1 MPTYDY
7 VCKFC
12 EHTFEHFQGI
22 NDKLLKKCPECARQG
37 LTRLFGT
44 GAGVVFKGSGFYETD
59 YKRAGKSDSGSG
71 ESKPRS
77 SESGSSSSGSDSG
90 SGSGSGKK
98 DGKGDGGKPSSGS
111 GQKSKD

>member
-22 NDKLLKKCPECARQG
+22 NDALLKKCPECARRG
-37 LTRLFGT
+37 LERQFGI

-59 YKRAGKSDSGSG
+59 YKRKGQDGKKATSGSG
-71 ESKPRS
+71 NDKAADKAP
-77 SESGSSSSGSDSG
+77 D
-90 SGSGSGKK
+90 KAAKTPK
-98 DGKGDGGKPSSGS
+98 DDKKPSS
-111 GQKSKD
+111 QKSDD